1 MNKILRLAGAQIPC
15 GKNIQINKK
24 EILKALDWAK
34 ENEVDCIL
42 TPEGSLSG
50 YETNW
55 QVKISELNDALIE
68 VEEHQKKLG
77 VGLHLGTGFYE
88 REYFGEVF
96 RNQIRHYN
104 KDGKLLGCTNK
115 TLTLDSEGVLPRSPS
130 KEHIISVPLMETPFL
145 ENIPE
150 IHVMGMVCNDMWGA
164 HNREQTSILPMVN
177 YFLEYRPQIQL
188 IFHSTNGR
196 KMNSDDLMHKVY
208 WDWHNSVLRLNA
220 TFAFPILTVD
230 SCSSWQWDG
239 DEEWI
244 DKFPT
249 SSQSGFIDYSG
260 WKTDVPRYGRQYFY
274 HDYDVSSRFEYFLD
288 QKENLALG

>member
-1 MNKILRLAGAQIPC
+1 MAKTLRIAGAQIPC

-34 ENEVDCIL
+34 ENDVDFLL

-50 YETNW
+50 YETRW
-55 QVKISELNDALIE
+55 QNKISELNDALIE

-77 VGLHLGTGFYE
+77 VGLHLGTGFQDAE
-88 REYFGEVF
+88 PIGLVF
-96 RNQIRHYN
+96 RNQLRHYS
-104 KDGKLLGCTNK
+104 KDGKLLGRTNK
-115 TLTLDSEGVLPRSPS
+115 TLTLDSEGVLARDPT
-130 KEHIISVPLMETPFL
+130 KEQIVSVPL
-145 ENIPE
+145 ISD
-150 IHVMGMVCNDMWGA
+150 IHCMGMVCNDMWGS
-164 HNREQTSILPMVN
+164 HNREQTSIIPMMN
-177 YFLEYRPQIQL
+177 YLLEYRPEIQL

-196 KMNSDDLMHKVY
+196 KINIEDLMYNVY

-220 TFAFPILTVD
+220 VYTFPILTVD

-239 DEEWI
+239 DEEWV

-274 HDYDVSSRFEYFLD
+274 HDYDVSSRFNESDSF
-288 QKENLALG
+288 

>member
-1 MNKILRLAGAQIPC
+1 MTNIIRLAGAQIPC
-15 GKNIQINKK
+15 GTNIQINKK

-34 ENEVDCIL
+34 ENDVDFLL

-50 YETNW
+50 YETRW
-55 QVKISELNDALIE
+55 QNKISELNDALIE

-77 VGLHLGTGFYE
+77 VGLHLGTGF
-88 REYFGEVF
+88 REAEPIGLVF
-96 RNQIRHYN
+96 RNQLRHYS

-115 TLTLDSEGVLPRSPS
+115 TLTLDSEGVLARDPT
-130 KEHIISVPLMETPFL
+130 KEQLVSVPL
-145 ENIPE
+145 ISD
-150 IHVMGMVCNDMWGA
+150 IHSMGMVCNDMWGS
-164 HNREQTSILPMVN
+164 HNREQTSIITMMN
-177 YFLEYRPQIQL
+177 YLLEYRPEIQL

-196 KMNSDDLMHKVY
+196 KMNSDELMYDVY

-220 TFAFPILTVD
+220 AYTFPILTVD

-239 DEEWI
+239 DEEWV

-274 HDYDVSSRFEYFLD
+274 HDYDVSSRFNESDTF
-288 QKENLALG
+288 